1 MTDGYEPLARAE
13 DLPVGALLGVTTA
26 RGEPVCLVN
35 HDGQIHAVGGHC
47 AHQGFPLAD
56 GTLLPNGRLECA
68 WHGAQYDLRSGAPV
82 HPPADE
88 PIAVYD
94 VTVRNGM
101 VLVRARGPRP

>member
-1 MTDGYEPLARAE
+1 MTDGYEALARA
-13 DLPVGALLGVTTA
+13 DDVPAGTLLGVTTA

-35 HDGQIHAVGGHC
+35 DNGEIHAVAGQC

-68 WHGAQYDLRSGAPV
+68 WHGAQYDLRSGAPL

-94 VTVRNGM
+94 VTLRDGM
-101 VLVRARGPRP
+101 ICVRGPKP